1 MKNPNRRDVLRWG
14 GVALALPLLPSLAPR
29 QVAAAA
35 SPSKT
40 RFVGCFFPSGAAMPD
55 GTHGDWSLSGALSAV
70 VDRDLAGNV
79 SILRGFRSVDDV
91 DVHWSGTA
99 SFMSCNRVGRYQGSA
114 LVGERCGKTFDQ
126 YIADLQPTKLRSLNV
141 GWGHLAGWDEGHDSV
156 VSIQY
161 VNSIAWRDERNP
173 IANTRDPMQL
183 FTRVFGDG
191 TTVADPHI
199 AYLLD
204 RKQSI
209 LDGVLDQL
217 GRFRASLPRD
227 EIAKMDVYES
237 GIRDV
242 ERELVAQR
250 EANICNGEATVE
262 QNAEIYIATLKTMQ
276 NIIVRA
282 FECDAARSATI
293 MYHEGIGD
301 TTIGTATAAKQH
313 DCAHNDWNELRRINR
328 MQVTLWADFVAQLK
342 TSGLLEQTV
351 VTLGSNMSDGRTHR
365 NANVPMIV
373 ASAGPELRL
382 GQEVVAA
389 GDVTNAAQ
397 NRNLADVYVDLF
409 KLYGVNKPVF
419 GEDQWKSTGVPSGI
433 LSGA

>member
-1 MKNPNRRDVLRWG
+1 MRNPSRRDVLRWG

-29 QVAAAA
+29 KLAAATM
-35 SPSKT
+35 PSKT

-55 GTHGDWSLSGALSAV
+55 GNHGDWALSGALAPI
-70 VDRDLAGNV
+70 VDRGLADKV
-79 SILRGFRSVDDV
+79 SVLRGFRSVDDV

-99 SFMSCNRVGRYQGSA
+99 SFMSCNRVGRFQGSA
-114 LVGERCGKTFDQ
+114 LVGERCGKSFDQ

-141 GWGHLAGWDEGHDSV
+141 GWGHLSGWDEGHDSI

-173 IANTRDPMQL
+173 IANTRDPVQL

-191 TTVADPHI
+191 STVADPHI

-217 GRFRASLPRD
+217 GRFRASLPAD
-227 EIAKMDVYES
+227 EVTKMDAYES

-250 EANICNGEATVE
+250 QANTCSGDGAVSDDVE
-262 QNAEIYIATLKTMQ
+262 VYIATLKTMQ

-301 TTIGTATAAKQH
+301 TTIGTATVAKQH
-313 DCAHNDWNELRRINR
+313 ECAHGDWNELRRINR
-328 MQVTLWADFVAQLK
+328 MQVTLWADFVAQLQA
-342 TSGLLEQTV
+342 SSLLEQTV
-351 VTLGSNMSDGRTHR
+351 VTLGSNMSDGRSHN
-365 NANVPMIV
+365 NANIPLIV

-382 GQEVVAA
+382 GEEVVAA
-389 GDVTNAAQ
+389 SNVTDSTK

-409 KLYGVNKPVF
+409 KLYGVDKPVF
-419 GEDQWKSTGVPSGI
+419 GEDQWQSTGTPSGV
-433 LSGA
+433 LAGT

>member
-1 MKNPNRRDVLRWG
+1 MSRPNRRDVLRWG
-14 GVALALPLLPSLAPR
+14 GVALSLPLLPSLAPR
-29 QVAAAA
+29 VGSAARP
-35 SPSKT
+35 PSKT
-40 RFVGCFFPSGAAMPD
+40 RFIGCFFPSGAAMPD
-55 GTHGDWSLSGALSAV
+55 GAHGDWTLNGALAPI
-70 VDRDLAGNV
+70 VDRGLAENV
-79 SILRGFRSVDDV
+79 AVLRGFRAVEDV

-99 SFMSCNRVGRYQGSA
+99 AFMSCNRVGRYQGSS

-141 GWGHLAGWDEGHDSV
+141 GWGHLSGWDEGHDSI

-173 IANTRDPMQL
+173 IANTRDPQAL

-191 TTVADPHI
+191 STIADPHI

-217 GRFRASLPRD
+217 GRFRASLPAD
-227 EIAKMDVYES
+227 EVAKMDAYES

-242 ERELVAQR
+242 ERELVARR
-250 EANICNGEATVE
+250 EANVCSGDATIDDDVE
-262 QNAEIYIATLKTMQ
+262 VYIATLKTMQ

-282 FECDAARSATI
+282 FECDAARSATV

-301 TTIGTATAAKQH
+301 TTLGTATVGKQH
-313 DCAHNDWNELRRINR
+313 DCAHNDWEQLRRINR
-328 MQVTLWADFVAQLK
+328 IQVTLWADFIAQLK
-342 TSGLLEQTV
+342 ASSLLEQTV
-351 VTLGSNMSDGRTHR
+351 VVLGSNMSDGRSHR
-365 NANVPMIV
+365 SANIPMLV
-373 ASAGPELRL
+373 ASAGNELRL
-382 GQEVVAA
+382 GEEVVATTA
-389 GDVTNAAQ
+389 FDNPAM

-409 KLYGVNKPVF
+409 KLYGVDRPVF
-419 GEDQWKSTGVPSGI
+419 GEGQWQSTGVPSGV
-433 LSGA
+433 LAPT

>member
-1 MKNPNRRDVLRWG
+1 MRNPTRRDVLRWG
-14 GVALALPLLPSLAPR
+14 GVALSLPLLPSLAPR
-29 QVAAAA
+29 RAAAA
-35 SPSKT
+35 ALPSKT

-55 GTHGDWSLSGALSAV
+55 GTHGDWALTGALAPI
-70 VDRDLAGNV
+70 VDRGLAGNV
-79 SILRGFRSVDDV
+79 AVLRGFRSVEDV

-99 SFMSCNRVGRYQGSA
+99 AFMSCNRVGRYTGSS
-114 LVGERCGKTFDQ
+114 LVGERCGKSFDQ

-141 GWGHLAGWDEGHDSV
+141 GWGHVPGWDEGHDSV
-156 VSIQY
+156 ISIQY

-173 IANTRDPMQL
+173 ISNTRDPMQL

-204 RKQSI
+204 RKESI

-217 GRFRASLPRD
+217 ARFRAGLPSD
-227 EIAKMDVYES
+227 EIVKMDAYES

-242 ERELVAQR
+242 ERELTAQR
-250 EANICNGEATVE
+250 QANTCNGDATVD
-262 QNAEIYIATLKTMQ
+262 NDVEIYVSTLKTMQ

-301 TTIGTATAAKQH
+301 TTIGTATIGKQH
-313 DCAHNDWNELRRINR
+313 EAAHGDWNILRQINR
-328 MQVTLWADFVAQLK
+328 IQVGLWADFLAQLK
-342 TSGLLEQTV
+342 ASSLLEQTV

-365 NANVPMIV
+365 NANIPMMV

-382 GQEVVAA
+382 GQEVVAP
-389 GDVTNAAQ
+389 GDVTNPAQ

-419 GEDQWKSTGVPSGI
+419 GEDQWKSTGVPSGV
-433 LSGA
+433 LAGT